1 MVKFANGSRVKIHG
15 STWFDK
21 AAVSLIPL
29 YWKGTEVSNDWF
41 TVANWY
47 TNNSATAAAARL
59 AAQTDNVYVVG
70 SVRPIANIGGE
81 NVWVNPNSINV
92 GTIGMGLS
100 SENPVIVATNFRGT
114 GTVSVS
120 GRVTIDDPTQ

>member
-1 MVKFANGSRVKIHG
+1 MVKFANGSRVKIQG
-15 STWFDK
+15 STWFDT

-29 YWKGTEVSNDWF
+29 YWKGTESSNDWF

-47 TNNSATAAAARL
+47 TNNSATVAANKL

-70 SVRPIANIGGE
+70 SVRPIAKIGGD
-81 NVWVNPNSINV
+81 NSWVNPNSINV

-100 SENPVIVATNFRGT
+100 SENPVTVATNFRGT

-120 GRVTIDDPTQ
+120 GRVTINDPT

>member
-15 STWFDK
+15 STWFNK

-29 YWKGTEVSNDWF
+29 YWKGTELSNDWF
-41 TVANWY
+41 TVDNWY
-47 TNNSATAAAARL
+47 TNNSANIPANRPAAE
-59 AAQTDNVYVVG
+59 TDNVYVVG
-70 SVRPIANIGGE
+70 TIRPIANIGGE
-81 NVWVNPNSINV
+81 NVWVDPNSINV

-100 SENPVIVATNFRGT
+100 SANPVTVATNFRGT

-120 GRVTIDDPTQ
+120 GQVIIDDPT